1 MANHFKPGDLVRLK
15 ISNQIMTV
23 VGIIDDRYECV
34 WHDGIKNQKAVFH
47 KDALE
52 SIAPYFDSMHFANY
66 E

>member
-1 MANHFKPGDLVRLK
+1 MANHFNLGDLVMLK

-34 WHDGIKNQKAVFH
+34 WHDGTKNQKAVFH

-52 SIAPYFDSMHFANY
+52 SIASYYDSMHVANY
-66 E
+66 G